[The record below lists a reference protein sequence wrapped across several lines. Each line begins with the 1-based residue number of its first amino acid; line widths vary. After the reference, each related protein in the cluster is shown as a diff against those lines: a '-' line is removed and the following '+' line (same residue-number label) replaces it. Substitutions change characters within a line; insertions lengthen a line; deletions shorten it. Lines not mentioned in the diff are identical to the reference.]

1 MTYLIKQ
8 FIEKHI
14 NLIEQKEYDLLYEE
28 AYRIFTD
35 SFCAELTAV
44 LSDVFEED
52 FDAIAKSTAY
62 THFEENLNAF
72 VLDRNSFMSFP
83 SFISLYMG
91 NNICGVDFYEFRDLI
106 IANPPQNQNI
116 KLYIDGLGELYL
128 ERVK

>member
-14 NLIEQKEYDLLYEE
+14 NLIEQKEYDLVYEE

-52 FDAIAKSTAY
+52 FDAIAKSIAY
-62 THFEENLNAF
+62 SHFEENLKAF
-72 VLDRNSFMSFP
+72 VQDRNSFMSLP

-91 NNICGVDFYEFRDLI
+91 NNLCGVDFYEFRDFI
-106 IANPPQNQNI
+106 IANPPQNPNI
-116 KLYIDGLGELYL
+116 KFQMDAEGELYI
-128 ERVK
+128 ERIK